1 MSPNRKGSVNFAGE
15 TDQRI
20 TQSTAHLKASPTG
33 KGALTRTTS
42 FYLASFPKFNKTGMQ
57 GSNSV
62 QKISDSNS
70 LQTMQINRMMENF
83 EKDARSNAQQVRDLL
98 VVEKNRKDMFK
109 KIEDKQKREKVISLA
124 YL

>member
-1 MSPNRKGSVNFAGE
+1 
-15 TDQRI
+15 
-20 TQSTAHLKASPTG
+20 
-33 KGALTRTTS
+33 
-42 FYLASFPKFNKTGMQ
+42 
-57 GSNSV
+57 
-62 QKISDSNS
+62 
-70 LQTMQINRMMENF
+70 MQINRMMENF